1 MSLKCPKCNTNNPN
15 TLKFCGECGTQLPS
29 LEDIAV
35 TETMETHMEELT
47 TGSTFA
53 SRYQIIEELGKGGMG
68 RVYKVL
74 DKEVN
79 AKVAL
84 KLIKR
89 EIASDKKTIERFRN
103 ELKVARDISHKNVCR
118 MYDLGKEEGTYY
130 ITMEYVSG
138 EDLKSFIRRSGVISV
153 GKAISIANQVC
164 EGLIEAH
171 RLGVVHRDLKPQNIM
186 IDKEGN
192 AKIMD
197 FGIARSLRAKGIT
210 GSGLMIGTPEYMSPE
225 QVDGKEA
232 DQRADIYSL
241 GVILYE
247 MVTGRVPFEGD
258 TAFSI
263 GIKQKS
269 ETPRPPKEINEQI
282 PEDLNRVILKCMEK
296 ERENRYQSVGELH
309 SKLMNLE
316 KGIPT
321 TERVIPERKP
331 LTSREITVKFSL
343 KKLFIPA
350 SIVIAII
357 IMGAILFQFL
367 PQKEKAPLLP
377 QEKRAIAVISFE
389 NQTGNK
395 AFDHLRKVI
404 PNLLI
409 TSLERSGYFQVT
421 TWERMYDL
429 LEQLGKENVE
439 FIDRDL
445 GFELCQKDGIDSIVL
460 GTFGKAGDIFAT
472 DVKVLDV
479 NTKNLLKSASSTGEG
494 EGSILKIQIDEL
506 SREIIKGLG
515 VPEAKIKAEK
525 GQITDVTTTSL
536 RAYNYYLM
544 GMEAGRKKYWEEER
558 QCFEKAVELD
568 PTFAMAYLG
577 LSGAH
582 RALGNTMKS
591 IEAVEN
597 AKANSEKLTDKER
610 MYLELSYANIVE
622 QDNEK
627 YFELLQDAARKYPKE
642 KEIHYALG
650 WYYQATLRDYD
661 KAIDEYNKTLELD
674 PNHVGALN
682 QLGYTYLSMG
692 DYEKTI
698 EYLKRAIARNPE
710 FPDPLDS
717 LGDVYFRMGRLD
729 EALTK
734 FKEALEIRPDFLYS
748 SHNIIYIY
756 ALKEDY
762 TEAMKWTERYIGVA
776 PSTMEKYQG
785 YRWKGFYDFWLG
797 NFKNS
802 ILELDKAL
810 ELAEEAENEQ
820 ARAFVH
826 WLEAWMYYDKGE
838 LDTSKKYCEDSL
850 KSSIASD
857 PQRQKFYDAM
867 YSVTFGILDIK
878 SENIDSAKKRL
889 AMIRSAFPEMTAS
902 QKEWMTFFIDL
913 LQAEILLAEGE
924 IEQAIAAFENTS
936 PKRAAGLQHSQ
947 WMMFYNFPSLKDVL
961 ARAYQQKGDIDNA
974 IAEYE
979 KLIAFDPESEG
990 RYLIHPKYYYRLAK
1004 LYEQKGWAGKA
1015 IENYEKFLVLWKDA
1029 DPEIAEVEDARERLF
1044 GLKGSKS
1051 HPV

>member
-1 MSLKCPKCNTNNPN
+1 MAKKCPKCQFDNTSDS
-15 TLKFCGECGTQLPS
+15 KFCKECGTQLPS
-29 LEDIAV
+29 LEDIEV
-35 TETMETHMEELT
+35 TETIETPKEELT

-53 SRYQIIEELGKGGMG
+53 GRYQIIEELGKGGMG
-68 RVYKVL
+68 RVYKAL

-79 AKVAL
+79 AKIAL
-84 KLIKR
+84 KLVKP

-103 ELKVARDISHKNVCR
+103 ELKVARDIAHKNVCR
-118 MYDLGKEEGTYY
+118 MYDLGKEEGAYY

-186 IDKEGN
+186 IDNEGN

-210 GSGLMIGTPEYMSPE
+210 GSGVMIGTPEYMSPE

-263 GIKQKS
+263 GVKQKS

-282 PEDLNRVILKCMEK
+282 PEDLNRAILKCMEK
-296 ERENRYQSVGELH
+296 EKENRYQSVGELH

-321 TERVIPERKP
+321 EERVIPERKP

-350 SIVIAII
+350 LIVIAII
-357 IMGAILFQFL
+357 IVGAILFQFL
-367 PQKEKAPLLP
+367 PQKEKAPLIP
-377 QEKRAIAVISFE
+377 QKKRAIAVISFE
-389 NQTGNK
+389 NQTGDK

-429 LEQLGKENVE
+429 LEQLGKQNVE

-445 GFELCQKDGIDSIVL
+445 GFELCQMDGIDSIIL

-494 EGSILKIQIDEL
+494 EGSILKTQIDEL
-506 SREIIKGLG
+506 SSEIIRALG
-515 VPEAKIKAEK
+515 VPETKIEAEK
-525 GQITDVTTTSL
+525 GQIANVTTTSME
-536 RAYNYYLM
+536 AYNYYLK
-544 GMEAGRKKYWEEER
+544 GMEADRRNYWEEGR
-558 QCFEKAVELD
+558 QYFEKAVEID
-568 PTFAMAYLG
+568 PTFAMAYLH
-577 LSGAH
+577 LSGSH
-582 RALGNTMKS
+582 QALGNTMES
-591 IEAVEN
+591 IEAVKK
-597 AKANSEKLTDKER
+597 AKAFSEKLTDKER
-610 MYLELSYANIVE
+610 VYLELSYTGVVE
-622 QDNEK
+622 QDKEK
-627 YFELLQDAARKYPKE
+627 YFELLQDAVRRYPKE

-650 WYYQATLRDYD
+650 WHYQATLRDYE
-661 KAIDEYNKTLELD
+661 KAIDEYNKTLKLD
-674 PNHVGALN
+674 PNNEGALN
-682 QLGYTYLSMG
+682 QLGYVYFSTRN
-692 DYEKTI
+692 YEKAI
-698 EYLKRAIARNPE
+698 EYFKRAISSNPDY
-710 FPDPLDS
+710 PNPIDS
-717 LGDVYFRMGRLD
+717 LGDTYFQMGRLD
-729 EALTK
+729 EAIAK

-748 SHNIIYIY
+748 SHNIIYIF

-762 TEAMKWTERYIGVA
+762 AEALKWSDRYIDIA
-776 PSTMEKYQG
+776 PSSMKKYQG
-785 YRWKGFYDFWLG
+785 YLWKGFYDFWLG
-797 NFKNS
+797 SFETS
-802 ILELDKAL
+802 LLELDKAV
-810 ELAEEAENEQ
+810 ELAAETENEQ
-820 ARAFVH
+820 ARAYVN
-826 WLEAWMYYDKGE
+826 WLKAWLYCDKGE
-838 LDTSKKYCEDSL
+838 LDTSRKYLEDSMVP
-850 KSSIASD
+850 IITSD
-857 PQRQKFYDAM
+857 PQSQKFFEAV
-867 YSVTFGILDIK
+867 YSFNFGILDIK
-878 SENIDSAKKRL
+878 SEDIDSAKKRL
-889 AMIRSAFPEMTAS
+889 AMMRDASPEMTES
-902 QKEWMTFFIDL
+902 QKRWMTYYVPI

-936 PKRAAGLQHSQ
+936 PKRSPALQYTE
-947 WMMFYNFPSLKDVL
+947 WMLLYNLPSLKDVL
-961 ARAYQQKGDIDNA
+961 ARAYQQKGNIDSA

-979 KLIAFDPESEG
+979 KLITFDPESEA
-990 RYLIHPKYYYRLAK
+990 RFLIHPKYYYRLAK

-1015 IENYEKFLVLWKDA
+1015 IENYEKFLDLWKDA
-1029 DPEIAEVEDARERLF
+1029 DPGIDEVEDARQRLD
-1044 GLKGSKS
+1044 GLKGK
-1051 HPV
+1051 